1 MATEA
6 KLGIIVFS
14 GDYDRVHYALITAAA
29 AAATDRRV
37 TLFFTMDAT
46 RALLDTGAD
55 GADGAPGWAALA
67 AGADGI
73 SATARDAAHG
83 AKGIATFEEL
93 LAACIE
99 LGVTFMVCET
109 GLKALDLTAAALRPD
124 VPVKAGGVVSLLAA
138 VGRDGAMLF
147 I

>member
-1 MATEA
+1 MATGA

-29 AAATDRRV
+29 AAATNRRV

-46 RALLDTGAD
+46 RALLDTT
-55 GADGAPGWAALA
+55 ADGAPGWAALA
-67 AGADGI
+67 PRRGGI

-124 VPVKAGGVVSLLAA
+124 VAVKAGGVVSLLAA
-138 VGRDGAMLF
+138 TGPDGTMLF

>member
-1 MATEA
+1 MARGA

-46 RALLDTGAD
+46 RALLDTT
-55 GADGAPGWAALA
+55 ADGAPGWAALA
-67 AGADGI
+67 AGRDGT
-73 SATARDAAHG
+73 SATSRDAAHG

-93 LAACIE
+93 LSACVE

-109 GLKALDLTAAALRPD
+109 GLKALDLTAAELRAD
-124 VPVKAGGVVSLLAA
+124 IPVKPGGVVSLLAA
-138 VGRDGAMLF
+138 AGPDGAMLF

>member
-1 MATEA
+1 MATGA

-29 AAATDRRV
+29 AAATNRLV

-46 RALLDTGAD
+46 RALLDTT
-55 GADGAPGWAALA
+55 ADGAPGWAALA
-67 AGADGI
+67 PGRGGS

-124 VPVKAGGVVSLLAA
+124 VAMKAGGVVSLLAA
-138 VGRDGAMLF
+138 AGPAGTMLF
-147 I
+147 V

>member
-1 MATEA
+1 MAKEA
-6 KLGIIVFS
+6 NLGIIAFS

-29 AAATDRRV
+29 AAAVDRRV

-46 RALLDTGAD
+46 RALLDTT
-55 GADGAPGWAALA
+55 ADGAPGWAALA
-67 AGADGI
+67 PRPDGI
-73 SATARDAAHG
+73 SATARDAAHL

-93 LAACIE
+93 LAACVE

-124 VPVKAGGVVSLLAA
+124 IPVKAGGVVSLLAA
-138 VGRDGAMLF
+138 AGREGAMLF